1 MWSSRYDNCCIG
13 GSAVLLLRAG
23 RQMLCCVEWLLP
35 ATVGGCCSYHR
46 PILHKN
52 YGTAAA
58 VEVVEKESG
67 SAVREKI
74 RCYAFV
80 ACVTHQS

>member
-1 MWSSRYDNCCIG
+1 MRSSRYDNCCIG
-13 GSAVLLLRAG
+13 GSAVLLLCAG
-23 RQMLCCVEWLLP
+23 RQILCCVVWLPP
-35 ATVGGCCSYHR
+35 ATVGGCYSYHS

-67 SAVREKI
+67 SAGRKKI
-74 RCYAFV
+74 M
-80 ACVTHQS
+80 